1 MIIVKNRE
9 LLIPNNERYIGTTY
23 DNDTENRVFQV
34 PRFSQRGV
42 DLANLTFRLD
52 IQYANESY
60 DTVVLDKEVGEAFV
74 ILIWRITS
82 ATLQVPGTLYI
93 GLRAIDDEATVK
105 WSSFSAAIYAERH
118 LNTPGN
124 YGGSLTEIEQ
134 MEQDHQYM
142 KGVVDELKENIDY
155 AHDAEAWAKGTRS
168 GSAVPSTDDTYHNNS
183 KYYSEQASASKNA
196 AANSATAA
204 ANSATHA
211 AETVSDTNARFNN
224 AVAAV
229 TVNTEV
235 QDARVGADGTTYTVL
250 KNRLDAEHTQ
260 LKSAI
265 SDGIIDY
272 NSVNIVA
279 LNGSFTNGEAN
290 GITYNWLSKTVCE
303 VTGTATGIAINN
315 IYSAFSLPK
324 GMHAGDKLKIV
335 YETDQPIILEVIAYL
350 NGAQSGGVATLFRQS
365 GVYFVPDNCTGFVM
379 RLRSTSGSVANG
391 YITIKAITAF
401 TNHELENLVTEMQ
414 SDVSELQSDVSSVI
428 NASSMLDTRVSI
440 DGTNIYNMF
449 DLTTV
454 PWNSG
459 KQINSNG
466 SEGDNANASAMG
478 IYVFCQKGSRF
489 WINDGYRFNI
499 ATYANPSGSAFQNY
513 RAFGADEYIIDSDCY
528 AKISVVNND
537 ASIAVTADE
546 AKAALGG
553 AVVSQVKS
561 EEYKAE
567 IQSIVAINGV
577 SLESGTINTDG
588 SLADNASRMR
598 SATGIYIK
606 SGTTLINKLGVNIN
620 WRSYT
625 DPACTNFYASGEDFI
640 TANIE
645 ISRDNYYKFVIQK
658 NNYLNGR
665 LSQYFSINN
674 NNIQKNHESR
684 IEELEFTTQPLRG
697 MPVIF
702 PPSAPYSYSGTDI
715 TEAII
720 SGSGNLLTQLYS
732 LYDTLENEHPNHI
745 TKEVLGLDQSGT
757 FEIRAYTIQ
766 QHEAPI
772 TKPVILWISGVHA
785 SETYT
790 HTATYAF
797 VKELLE
803 NHENNDVLGFIWRN
817 CIFKVIPIANPWG
830 LANGASRYNSRG
842 VNLNRNF
849 NADWQYSTDEYNNS
863 GSAPESEAETQA
875 IVNFVKANSG
885 AVFAVNKHDSDA
897 DLSSNGRV
905 AYSVDDFR
913 IDTNVLRSVYAQMQ
927 MTILKKYTWIVPN
940 RPSVDYTNMFSSLST
955 ASDHG
960 TMDKWF
966 STVGV
971 HGCLLEVSRPATA
984 GYTADKQQDF
994 LQMNLE
1000 VSVNMI
1006 SAVLEKNQ
1014 LMASNNTLWYKYT
1027 VIDE

>member
-1 MIIVKNRE
+1 MSISIPGADYTPQLTGYTGQGAFRFWCQKVLPIVYDDSLSYYE
-9 LLIPNNERYIGTTY
+9 LLNKVVNYLNNVIADVSSVESNVG
-23 DNDTENRVFQV
+23 E
-34 PRFSQRGV
+34 
-42 DLANLTFRLD
+42 L
-52 IQYANESY
+52 NESY
-60 DTVVLDKEVGEAFV
+60 
-74 ILIWRITS
+74 IS
-82 ATLQVPGTLYI
+82 LQ
-93 GLRAIDDEATVK
+93 
-105 WSSFSAAIYAERH
+105 
-118 LNTPGN
+118 N
-124 YGGSLTEIEQ
+124 YVNEHTQEL
-134 MEQDHQYM
+134 
-142 KGVVDELKENIDY
+142 VD
-155 AHDAEAWAKGTRS
+155 
-168 GSAVPSTDDTYHNNS
+168 
-183 KYYSEQASASKNA
+183 
-196 AANSATAA
+196 
-204 ANSATHA
+204 
-211 AETVSDTNARFNN
+211 
-224 AVAAV
+224 
-229 TVNTEV
+229 TVNTFTDFVENYFENLDV
-235 QDARVGADGTTYTVL
+235 QREINNKLDTMVIDGSLSQLIEPVVMTTAPDVITQWMDEHITPTTPIVDATLTISHAAADAKVTGDKFANL
-250 KNRLDAEHTQ
+250 QSNLD
-260 LKSAI
+260 
-265 SDGIIDY
+265 DGIIDY

-315 IYSAFSLPK
+315 IYNAFSLPK
-324 GMHAGDKLKIV
+324 GMHAGDKLNII
-335 YETDQPIILEVIAYL
+335 YETDQPIILEVLAYL
-350 NGAQSGGVATLFRQS
+350 NGAQTGGVATLFRES
-365 GVYFVPDNCTGFVM
+365 GVYSVPDNCTKFVM
-379 RLRSTSGSVANG
+379 RLRSTSGSVASG
-391 YITIKAITAF
+391 YVTIKVITAL
-401 TNHELENLVTEMQ
+401 TNQELESLYSEMRT
-414 SDVSELQSDVSSVI
+414 DVSEFENDILGLQSDISSVA
-428 NASSMLDTRVSI
+428 NDLSMFEDRLYI
-440 DGTNIYNMF
+440 DETSIYNMF
-449 DLTTV
+449 DLSAV

-466 SEGDNANASAMG
+466 AEGDNDKASAIG
-478 IYVFCQKGSRF
+478 VYIYCPKGSRF
-489 WINDGYRFNI
+489 WINDGYRFNV
-499 ATYANPSGSAFQNY
+499 ATYANPLTSEMQSY
-513 RAFGADEYIIDSDCY
+513 RAFKTNEYIVDSDCY
-528 AKISVVNND
+528 VKISVVNID
-537 ASIAVTADE
+537 GTIAVTADE

-567 IQSIVAINGV
+567 IQSIVDINGV
-577 SLESGTINTDG
+577 ALESGTINTDG
-588 SLADNASRMR
+588 SLADNAGRMR

-625 DPACTNFYASGEDFI
+625 DPACTNIYASGGDFT

-645 ISRDNYYKFVIQK
+645 INRDNYYKFVIQK

-766 QHEAPI
+766 QHKAPI

-849 NADWQYSTDEYNNS
+849 NADWVYSADEYNNS
-863 GSAPESEAETQA
+863 GSAPESEAETKA
-875 IVNFVKANSG
+875 IVNFVKANST

-913 IDTNVLRSVYAQMQ
+913 IDTSVLRALYAQMQ
-927 MTILKKYTWIVPN
+927 MAILKKYSWVAQN
-940 RPSVDYTNMFSSLST
+940 RPTTEYTMMFNSLTT
-955 ASDHG
+955 AADHG

-971 HGCLLEVSRPATA
+971 HGCLLEVSRPATN

-1014 LMASNNTLWYKYT
+1014 LMESSDKLWYVYN
-1027 VIDE
+1027 VID